1 MKQTIYRFV
10 SLPILLVLAVCLS
23 VGCGPAEQPEPKP
36 TPTPTPTTVAVTG
49 VTLNKATLTLVE
61 GSAENLAASVSPDI
75 ASNKSVSWKSSA
87 TDIATVDGSGKVTAV
102 KAGSATITVTTADGG
117 KTATCSVTVTE
128 QAKIVI
134 TGNTA
139 KVPVSG
145 GTAEFPIQ
153 YNTSYTIEIES
164 SAQSWLH
171 FVETRAMQ
179 SGTLVF
185 SVDANKGEARTG
197 KATVKDNDG
206 KVEPITLTFEQEPY
220 IAVTSVQL
228 SPEAAELE
236 VGETLTLTVTV
247 LPENATDKTVTW
259 STDNASVATV
269 AEDGT
274 VTAVA
279 QGTATITA
287 AAGEAKASCVITVI
301 PSAYETERAALIAI
315 YNATG
320 GNSWER
326 SDNWCSDKPIGQWYG
341 VHTNIKGRVDEI
353 DLHGNIT
360 GQIPPEIGDLTELTR
375 LSIFNRLLPDNS
387 DYGPLPSEIGNLK
400 KLETLVLQGYPLSGK
415 IPESLYDLTSLWQL
429 IIERPGH
436 MDEQQ
441 ISPSIRK
448 LHNLQR
454 CILRNMNLTG
464 NLTPEFGHLFNLTE
478 RCSSCCRF

>member
-1 MKQTIYRFV
+1 MRKLFGT
-10 SLPILLVLAVCLS
+10 SVLAIAAAVILAGMFI
-23 VGCGPAEQPEPKP
+23 GCDKKEP
-36 TPTPTPTTVAVTG
+36 TPSGGNNGGTQTVAVTG
-49 VTLNKATLTLVE
+49 VSLSKTSLTLVE
-61 GSAENLAASVSPDI
+61 GGSETLTATVSPDN

-259 STDNASVATV
+259 SSSNSNIVSIDATTG
-269 AEDGT
+269 AYEIKGI
-274 VTAVA
+274 
-279 QGTATITA
+279 GSATITA
-287 AAGEAKASCVITVI
+287 SAGNKT
-301 PSAYETERAALIAI
+301 
-315 YNATG
+315 AT
-320 GNSWER
+320 
-326 SDNWCSDKPIGQWYG
+326 C
-341 VHTNIKGRVDEI
+341 T
-353 DLHGNIT
+353 IT
-360 GQIPPEIGDLTELTR
+360 GKATYSSLKVGDVIHVGDTVYSTSSIYCDYNGTKSTMNFSIGGV
-375 LSIFNRLLPDNS
+375 
-387 DYGPLPSEIGNLK
+387 YK
-400 KLETLVLQGYPLSGK
+400 
-415 IPESLYDLTSLWQL
+415 L
-429 IIERPGH
+429 IIEDGVYKWQRSNG
-436 MDEQQ
+436 
-441 ISPSIRK
+441 SNVSIRI
-448 LHNLQR
+448 N
-454 CILRNMNLTG
+454 NTN
-464 NLTPEFGHLFNLTE
+464 
-478 RCSSCCRF
+478 SSNGIKVASGSGTSSSNRMTFAAN